1 MLLRCGSRMMGGGA
15 AAMGGMVMLAAAAP
29 FLAGVG
35 AGVGV
40 GAGIVG
46 GACLARRAIKKRRSW
61 KDEGAVSAAEPAM
74 PDAGEA
80 YPLGAPD

>member
-1 MLLRCGSRMMGGGA
+1 MLLRCGSRMMGGTA

-35 AGVGV
+35 V

-46 GACLARRAIKKRRSW
+46 GACLARRALKKRTAW
-61 KDEGAVSAAEPAM
+61 KDDGEISAAEPAM
-74 PDAGEA
+74 PDEGEA

>member
-29 FLAGVG
+29 FLAGI
-35 AGVGV
+35 GV

-46 GACLARRAIKKRRSW
+46 GACLARRALKQRRAW
-61 KDEGAVSAAEPAM
+61 KDDAEVTAADPAM
-74 PDAGEA
+74 PAEGEA

>member
-35 AGVGV
+35 V

-46 GACLARRAIKKRRSW
+46 GACLARRAIKKRQSW
-61 KDEGAVSAAEPAM
+61 KDEGEVAAAPAM

>member
-15 AAMGGMVMLAAAAP
+15 AAMGGMVMLAAAGP
-29 FLAGVG
+29 FL

>member
-15 AAMGGMVMLAAAAP
+15 AAMGGMVMLAAAGP
-29 FLAGVG
+29 FL

-46 GACLARRAIKKRRSW
+46 GACLARRALKQRRAW
-61 KDEGAVSAAEPAM
+61 KDEGEVGTASEASM
-74 PDAGEA
+74 PDQGEA